1 MTSTGFATVD
11 FNLWPQFARTLLV
24 SLMLIGACAGSTGGG
39 FKVSRVLMLFKS
51 LKREVRRSLHPNT
64 VGKVHIDGEAVSAE
78 TISNTYAYLVAY
90 CLIIIFSTLLLAF
103 DGNTFETN
111 ITAVIACLNN
121 IGPGLD
127 MVGPMGGYAGFSV
140 VSKIVLILNMLLGR
154 LEIFPMLI
162 IFVPGVWKKA
172 RK

>member
-1 MTSTGFATVD
+1 MTIV
-11 FNLWPQFARTLLV
+11 LP
-24 SLMLIGACAGSTGGG
+24 
-39 FKVSRVLMLFKS
+39 FKPV
-51 LKREVRRSLHPNT
+51 
-64 VGKVHIDGEAVSAE
+64 
-78 TISNTYAYLVAY
+78 
-90 CLIIIFSTLLLAF
+90 IIIFSTLLLAF